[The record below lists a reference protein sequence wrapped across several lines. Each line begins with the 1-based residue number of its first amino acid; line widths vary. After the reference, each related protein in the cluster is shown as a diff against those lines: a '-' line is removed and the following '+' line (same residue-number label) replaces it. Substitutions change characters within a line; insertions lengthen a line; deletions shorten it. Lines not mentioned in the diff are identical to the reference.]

1 MPDQAL
7 ADYNVIAAFEDEDRA
22 REAVAGL
29 HELGID
35 SQKLSYLGSQASAR
49 REDVDAEAQDPP
61 TTSEVPREVG
71 KRTLGAGAAGGA
83 VGGAAGFLTGLV
95 AVGIPGAGPLV
106 GAGVWAATAY
116 GVAAGSTAGGV
127 AGGISKMFD
136 MHYKDHVAGGGAL
149 VGVHSEDKREVA
161 QAGQILAEHRP
172 TRVDV
177 VDPEGRIQ
185 DIP

>member
-1 MPDQAL
+1 MPEQTL
-7 ADYNVIAAFEDEDRA
+7 ADYNVIAVFEDEDRA
-22 REAVAGL
+22 REAIAGL
-29 HELGID
+29 HDLGIE
-35 SQKLSYLGSQASAR
+35 SEKLSYLGAQAEAR
-49 REDVDAEAQDPP
+49 REEISGDAQDPP
-61 TTSEVPREVG
+61 TTTEVPKEVG
-71 KRTLGAGAAGGA
+71 KQTLGAGVAGGA

-116 GVAAGSTAGGV
+116 GAAAGSTVGGV
-127 AGGISKMFD
+127 SGGISKMFD

-161 QAGQILAEHRP
+161 QAGQVLAEHRP
-172 TRVDV
+172 ARVDV
-177 VDPEGRIQ
+177 VDPEGKIK